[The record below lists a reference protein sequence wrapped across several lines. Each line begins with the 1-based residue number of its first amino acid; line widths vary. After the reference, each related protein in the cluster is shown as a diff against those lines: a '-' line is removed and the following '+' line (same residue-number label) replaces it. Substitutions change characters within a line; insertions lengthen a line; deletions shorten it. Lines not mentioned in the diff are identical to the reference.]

1 MLFVATSSICLD
13 INLVSIF
20 RPAIFQL
27 LEEECFLYSLGQ
39 PSQGQLYSV
48 CFLFPSFTN
57 HIRGEEWENTVFLWV
72 TILPR
77 VWLYMLSFG
86 AHFLWHQGKSVV
98 MERGAQEIK
107 EGWRPSEVPSW
118 VHKSLCLTQRFP
130 CRDLILKVIPGK
142 GNKGQGRRNRKRR
155 KSIQRCVI
163 KLSTAA
169 DKWIKSK
176 KYESIK
182 KVFNLINNKILKQR
196 NFTSGLKNWQ
206 RW

>member
-13 INLVSIF
+13 INLESIF
-20 RPAIFQL
+20 WPAVFQL
-27 LEEECFLYSLGQ
+27 LEECFLYYLEQ

-142 GNKGQGRRNRKRR
+142 GNKGQGRGIKVREGETGKGESQYKDVLSSCPLLQTNELKVRNTN
-155 KSIQRCVI
+155 QF
-163 KLSTAA
+163 
-169 DKWIKSK
+169 K
-176 KYESIK
+176 KYSI
-182 KVFNLINNKILKQR
+182 
-196 NFTSGLKNWQ
+196 
-206 RW
+206 